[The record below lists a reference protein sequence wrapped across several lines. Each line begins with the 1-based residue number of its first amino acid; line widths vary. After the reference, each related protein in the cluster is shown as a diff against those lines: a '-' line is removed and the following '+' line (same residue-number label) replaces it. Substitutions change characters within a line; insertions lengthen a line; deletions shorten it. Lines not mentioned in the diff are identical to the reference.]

1 MVTKVTSLILHD
13 ERKAFGCLLTGKA
26 PSIDLWQTALVRVLD
41 SPEKQ
46 KKQETV
52 YAFATTVFIHSLVGG
67 HVVVSSLQL

>member
-1 MVTKVTSLILHD
+1 M
-13 ERKAFGCLLTGKA
+13 
-26 PSIDLWQTALVRVLD
+26 RVLG